1 MWTQPVAHISAYYSE
16 QARRWWHYQPMR
28 RIIMMQRNLYQ
39 AMCRSKV

>member
-16 QARRWWHYQPMR
+16 QARIHWAYVPLR